1 MIGSHL
7 QAEYKLI
14 DVIAEHVLKHRRSY
28 FSAKSTKLHSDT
40 ELDVGHLKKKTK
52 VG

>member
-1 MIGSHL
+1 MIGS
-7 QAEYKLI
+7 QYEAKLI
-14 DVIAEHVLKHRRSY
+14 NGIAEHVLEHRRSY